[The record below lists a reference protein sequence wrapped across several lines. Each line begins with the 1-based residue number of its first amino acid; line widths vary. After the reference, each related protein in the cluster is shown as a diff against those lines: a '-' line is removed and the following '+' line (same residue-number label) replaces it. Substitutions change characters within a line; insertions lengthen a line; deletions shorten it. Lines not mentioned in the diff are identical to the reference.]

1 MTTVSRFHLAF
12 AAHFSACL
20 QLLVRQKN
28 PDTLFFNR
36 EPETTGDTKLGMIAR
51 NMLDGVEWPSITR
64 SPLPT
69 RWLTGRK
76 PGPLPDATFR
86 QGLRARSFNAGKS
99 AGARGCTAAWS
110 APRSAGRRGSPR

>member
-20 QLLVRQKN
+20 QLLVRQKD

-51 NMLDGVEWPSITR
+51 NMLDGVEWPS
-64 SPLPT
+64 PT
-69 RWLTGRK
+69 
-76 PGPLPDATFR
+76 
-86 QGLRARSFNAGKS
+86 
-99 AGARGCTAAWS
+99 
-110 APRSAGRRGSPR
+110 

>member
-12 AAHFSACL
+12 AAHFSAYL
-20 QLLVRQKN
+20 QLLARQKD

-36 EPETTGDTKLGMIAR
+36 EPEITGDTELGMIAK
-51 NMLDGVEWPSITR
+51 NMLDGVEWPSIPR

-69 RWLTGRK
+69 RSLTGRK
-76 PGPLPDATFR
+76 PGPLPDTTFH
-86 QGLRARSFNAGKS
+86 QACRARPLNAGKS
-99 AGARGCTAAWS
+99 AGARGCKAAWS